1 MGYSFTAEERKARE
15 AVVLEMINEGMN
27 VRQMAAKLNCST
39 QAMHNFLNRR
49 GWKVKKP
56 Q

>member
-1 MGYSFTAEERKARE
+1 MGYSFTKEERKTRE
-15 AVVLEMINEGMN
+15 TVVLEMINEGMT
-27 VRQMAAKLNCST
+27 VRQMAAKLDCST

-49 GWKVKKP
+49 GWKVKKA